1 MKKGY
6 KIGLF
11 FAIMLIV
18 VLIILVLIKRANNKK
33 TNDEPRT
40 NDIILETP
48 VDNKEQRTTCDTI
61 VVFQNIDKKDG
72 SITYEENVI
81 AGKYINMTRSE
92 LEQALAEDSKVQS
105 LSDKQ
110 KCFVS
115 QHLELFSPE
124 KITITRLYDSG
135 EKQTGYYLM
144 AVDHKIWIYQ
154 SDKTTVYF
162 KTDMKLEDV
171 PEKVQDEIINGKYMN
186 SEIDIYHFLES
197 YSS

>member
-1 MKKGY
+1 
-6 KIGLF
+6 
-11 FAIMLIV
+11 
-18 VLIILVLIKRANNKK
+18 
-33 TNDEPRT
+33 
-40 NDIILETP
+40 
-48 VDNKEQRTTCDTI
+48 
-61 VVFQNIDKKDG
+61 
-72 SITYEENVI
+72 
-81 AGKYINMTRSE
+81 MTRTQ
-92 LEQALAEDSKVQS
+92 LEEALEEDSKIQS

-115 QHLELFSPE
+115 QHLESFSPE

-154 SDKTTVYF
+154 ADKTTVYF
-162 KTDMKLEDV
+162 KTDLKLEDV
-171 PEKVQDEIINGKYMN
+171 PEKVQAEIINGKYMN